1 MTRLSEML
9 DPDAIVRRFEER
21 VSILEKQNP
30 LNNASFDG
38 KIRFEAGATIEAG
51 EVTILENGIELPW
64 GAGRQSLRT
73 ILDAIDG
80 RARAGSEG
88 AADAMARANSAHDR
102 IDTVSNNASNAMN
115 RANTAHDRIDIV
127 SGNLSYV
134 NDRVDTVS
142 ARATNALNAA
152 NTAQSRADSAYSLAE
167 GRVTQTQRNVIIAK
181 INQIIAVMATE
192 GGNPKPPPIQS

>member
-9 DPDAIVRRFEER
+9 DPDAIMRRFEER
-21 VSILEKQNP
+21 ISRLEKQNP

-38 KIRFEAGATIEAG
+38 QIRLEVGATILAG
-51 EVTILENGIELPW
+51 TVTILQNGIELPW
-64 GAGRQSLRT
+64 GAGRQELRT

-80 RARAGSEG
+80 RARSAGEG
-88 AADAMARANSAHDR
+88 VGEALARANSAHDR
-102 IDTVSNNASNAMN
+102 IT
-115 RANTAHDRIDIV
+115 TV
-127 SGNLSYV
+127 SGNVSYV

-142 ARATNALNAA
+142 ARATNALDAANAAQSAA

-167 GRVTQTQRNVIIAK
+167 GRVTQTQRNVLVAK

-192 GGNPKPPPIQS
+192 GSNPKPPPIQG